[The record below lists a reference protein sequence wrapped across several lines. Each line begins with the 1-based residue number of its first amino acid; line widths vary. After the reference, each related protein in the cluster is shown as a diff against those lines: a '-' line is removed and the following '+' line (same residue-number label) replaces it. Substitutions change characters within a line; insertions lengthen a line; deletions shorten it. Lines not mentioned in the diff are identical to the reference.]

1 MELLNARPERD
12 TVVALGK
19 FDGLHIGHIRL
30 LRQTADI
37 AKKTGLYALAYTF
50 RMPGRDVLT
59 SDDEKT
65 ALLAQYGM
73 DGAHFEDLTGNFM
86 RLSPVQFVEEI
97 LIKNW
102 RARHIVVGFN
112 YRFGYNRIGD
122 TALLLQLCEGY
133 GVGLTVIDPVQRG
146 GAAVSSTRVRQ
157 AVSDGDM
164 PLAQMLLGRPYALSG
179 EVMPGKRL
187 GREIGFP
194 TVNLYPD
201 IHLILPQRGVYV
213 TQLLLDGGRYPAM
226 TNVGLNPTVEHI
238 RRPKVETHLF
248 DFDRELYGQRVRVE
262 FLQKIREEHTFAGL
276 QQLKE
281 QLERDVQAAKWY
293 WMKREDAK

>member
-1 MELLNARPERD
+1 MELLNAAPTRD

-30 LRQTADI
+30 LQQTA
-37 AKKTGLYALAYTF
+37 AVARKTGLYALAYTF
-50 RMPGRDVLT
+50 RMPGRQVLT

-73 DGAHFEDLTGNFM
+73 DGAHFEDLTDVF
-86 RLSPVQFVEEI
+86 RQLTPTQFVEEV
-97 LIKNW
+97 LQSQW

-112 YRFGYNRIGD
+112 YRFGHGRAGD
-122 TALLLQLCEGY
+122 TALLLRLCERY
-133 GVGLTVIDPVQRG
+133 GIGLSVIDPVQAG
-146 GAAVSSTRVRQ
+146 GSAVSSTRVRQ

-164 PLAQMLLGRPYALSG
+164 HLVQTLLGRPYSLSG

-201 IHLILPQRGVYV
+201 VHLVLPQRGVYV
-213 TQLLLDGGRYPAM
+213 TALQLDGCRYPAM
-226 TNVGLNPTVEHI
+226 TNVGFNPTVEHI
-238 RRPKVETHLF
+238 RRPKVETHLL

-262 FLQKIREEHTFAGL
+262 FLQKIREEQAFSGL
-276 QQLKE
+276 AELQRQLSC
-281 QLERDVQAAKWY
+281 DVQAVRSYFK
-293 WMKREDAK
+293 

>member
-30 LRQTADI
+30 LQQTADI

-50 RMPGRDVLT
+50 RMPGRDVLS
-59 SDDEKT
+59 SDDEKM

-73 DGAHFEDLTGNFM
+73 DGAHFEDLTGDFM

-262 FLQKIREEHTFAGL
+262 FLQKIREEHTFAGV

-281 QLERDVQAAKWY
+281 QLERDVQVAKWY